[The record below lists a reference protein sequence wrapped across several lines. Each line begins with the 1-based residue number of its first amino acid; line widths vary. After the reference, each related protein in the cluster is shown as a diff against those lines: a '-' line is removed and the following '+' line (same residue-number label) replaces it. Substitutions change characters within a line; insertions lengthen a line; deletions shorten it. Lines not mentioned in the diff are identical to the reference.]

1 MNDLV
6 EEYGLMIHKMTH
18 MFTSYPYKED
28 LYQAGFI
35 GLMDAKEK
43 YDKNYGTKFSTFAYP
58 FILGEMKKVVR
69 KDTNIK
75 ISRSILSLKLK
86 IEKMTLLLSQQ
97 LMRYPTIHE
106 IASELK
112 MEDEKIEEI
121 LSINTN
127 VSSLD
132 ETITGDTNE
141 MSFYEIIENNSL
153 NLDTLVALKEEIS
166 NLKEPDKTII
176 EKRFIENYSQTEV
189 ANLLGMNQVKVSR
202 IENKV
207 KQKLRNNLVN

>member
-1 MNDLV
+1 MNNLV
-6 EEYGLMIHKMTH
+6 EKYGLMIHKMTY
-18 MFTSYPYKED
+18 MFPYQYKED

-43 YDKNYGTKFSTFAYP
+43 YDESHGTKFSTFAYP
-58 FILGEMKKVVR
+58 FILGEMKNVVR

-75 ISRSILSLKLK
+75 VSRSILSLKLK
-86 IEKMTLLLSQQ
+86 IEKMTLLLSQK
-97 LMRYPTIHE
+97 LMRYPTIQE
-106 IASELK
+106 LASSLE
-112 MEDEKIEEI
+112 MEEEKIEEI

-153 NLDTLVALKEEIS
+153 NLDTLVALKEELS

-176 EKRFIENYSQTEV
+176 KKRYLENYSQTEV
-189 ANLLGMNQVKVSR
+189 ANMLGMNQVRVSR

-207 KQKLRNNLVN
+207 KQKLRKNLS